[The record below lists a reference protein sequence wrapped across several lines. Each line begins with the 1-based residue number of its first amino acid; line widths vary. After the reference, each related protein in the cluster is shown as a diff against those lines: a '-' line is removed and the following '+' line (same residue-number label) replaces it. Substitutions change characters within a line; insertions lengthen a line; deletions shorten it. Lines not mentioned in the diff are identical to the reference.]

1 MEEPEQE
8 LEEGQEKDF
17 SQYIPDTTI
26 TPSNAIVLTG
36 DDKALIDRVCGL
48 SQEEIEGTHYNSK
61 DMARR
66 LKDYRFANNSEVA
79 DPSVQDFFK
88 DMCKIS
94 LQTVDAVDQ
103 SSEHALC
110 SMKIYIERN
119 EKPVNFM
126 TWDDQIEQK
135 RRVTYQD
142 EKAKIE
148 VTKAMKAKQEEIVE
162 SVLKKQKAAATAAM
176 MDQLRE
182 QQKEV
187 LDSKS

>member
-17 SQYIPDTTI
+17 SAYIPDTTI
-26 TPSNAIVLTG
+26 IPSNAVVLTG
-36 DDKALIDRVCGL
+36 DDEALIERVRGL

-66 LKDYRFANNSEVA
+66 LKDYRFFNNSEIA

-88 DMCKIS
+88 NQCKIS
-94 LQTVDAVDQ
+94 LQTVDAVNQ
-103 SSEHALC
+103 SSDHALC

-126 TWDDQIEQK
+126 TWDEQIEQK
-135 RRVTYQD
+135 RRITYQE

-176 MDQLRE
+176 MD
-182 QQKEV
+182 
-187 LDSKS
+187 